1 MLDLPFLQQAMTS
14 RRSSRQYCSTPF
26 AVIVGMIASGM
37 YSAAYLEIRTELR
50 RVAMLKKRLTP
61 ESIQAMLRDKQD
73 VVTSGEFLIL

>member
-1 MLDLPFLQQAMTS
+1 
-14 RRSSRQYCSTPF
+14 
-26 AVIVGMIASGM
+26 MIASGM